1 MAWPA
6 DTPDLQ
12 RAERALR
19 EAWDGASEPIADVA
33 SQVARSLS
41 DLERAALAGAPLPFD
56 AAPVRRALAMRVR
69 VGVAFATA
77 PPPGSSVDGSAVA
90 TLLREID
97 DLLSD
102 VNALAEGA
110 ATEQATALGACR
122 SALVREAIDFS
133 EAAQRYTPAALVVE
147 EEPLPAARLRP
158 ARAGPP
164 GAYGGAGVLALART
178 PQAMVIALVACAA
191 LAVAW
196 GWSLLVGH

>member
-12 RAERALR
+12 LAERALR
-19 EAWDGASEPIADVA
+19 ETWDGSSEPVADVA

-56 AAPVRRALAMRVR
+56 ASPVRRALAMRVR

-77 PPPGSSVDGSAVA
+77 PPPGSSVDASAVA
-90 TLLREID
+90 TLLGEID
-97 DLLSD
+97 DLLSE
-102 VNALAEGA
+102 VNALTEGA
-110 ATEQATALGACR
+110 ARDQAMALGACR

-133 EAAQRYTPAALVVE
+133 AAAQRYAPAELVVE
-147 EEPLPAARLRP
+147 ERPPAAARPGRAP
-158 ARAGPP
+158 ARPP
-164 GAYGGAGVLALART
+164 GVYGGAGVLALART
-178 PQAMVIALVACAA
+178 PHAMVIALVACAA